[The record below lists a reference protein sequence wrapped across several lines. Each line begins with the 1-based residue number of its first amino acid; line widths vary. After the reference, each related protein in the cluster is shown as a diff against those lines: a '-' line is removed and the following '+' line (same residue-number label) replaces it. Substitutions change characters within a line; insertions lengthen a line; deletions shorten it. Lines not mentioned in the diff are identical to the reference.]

1 MKRYEINPQQWE
13 QIEHLFSKKKGKR
26 GRPLRSHYEIFNGI
40 LWILFSG
47 ASWRDIPERYGPWKT
62 IYDRF
67 RKWQRDG
74 TIDKVLSHL
83 KLKLDKN
90 GLLDYSTWM
99 VDSTT
104 ARAHKSAAGG
114 SKKNYKQNLLIMV

>member
-1 MKRYEINPQQWE
+1 MNRYEISPEQWD
-13 QIEHLFSKKKGKR
+13 QIKDLFPCRKSVR
-26 GRPLRSHYEIFNGI
+26 GRPMRSHHEILNGI

-62 IYDRF
+62 VYDRF
-67 RKWQRDG
+67 RRWEREG
-74 TIDKVLSHL
+74 VLFRVL
-83 KLKLDKN
+83 KQLQLKMDEQ
-90 GLLDYSTWM
+90 GLLDYSKWM

-114 SKKNYKQNLLIMV
+114 RKKK